1 MFAIAFIIA
10 VVLFLL
16 VFAAMYYFENI
27 TTAAICFAVAIF
39 FGYVAIAAEVY
50 FVFIIPAFCIVW
62 AIIGLKDNPPKLKKR
77 NKKDKEDKWNEP

>member
-1 MFAIAFIIA
+1 MFAIAFISA

-27 TTAAICFAVAIF
+27 ATAAICFAVAIF

-62 AIIGLKDNPPKLKKR
+62 AIIGLNDNPPKLKK
-77 NKKDKEDKWNEP
+77 NKKDKEDK